1 MSLFEDFLER
11 KCTVLCRTEDEQ
23 KAFQTYISGKGMRWV
38 GGEDPISFF
47 PQKYAPIFYYTSPDL
62 YGRNKITFSGTNS
75 HTDLPVVNYSDL
87 EEEILPKEIPSPL
100 ALLTSRR

>member
-1 MSLFEDFLER
+1 MSLFEDFQER
-11 KCTVLCRTEDEQ
+11 KCTVLCRTEEEQ
-23 KAFQTYISGKGMRWV
+23 KAFQTYLSVKGMRWV

-47 PQKYAPIFYYTSPDL
+47 PSNSPPIFFYTNPDL
-62 YGRNKITFSGTNS
+62 IGWNKITFSESNS
-75 HTDLPVVNYSDL
+75 HTDLPVVNYPDL

>member
-1 MSLFEDFLER
+1 MSLFEDFLAR
-11 KCTVLCRTEDEQ
+11 KCTVLCSTEVEQ

-47 PQKYAPIFYYTSPDL
+47 PSNSPPTFYYTNPDFL
-62 YGRNKITFSGTNS
+62 GGNKITFSGTNM
-75 HTDLPVVNYSDL
+75 HTDLPVVNYPDL
-87 EEEILPKEIPSPL
+87 AEEISPKEIPSPL

>member
-11 KCTVLCRTEDEQ
+11 KCTVLCRTEAEQ
-23 KAFQTYISGKGMRWV
+23 IAFQTYLSGKGIRWV

-47 PQKYAPIFYYTSPDL
+47 PSKSPPIFFYTNPDL
-62 YGRNKITFSGTNS
+62 FGWSKITFSGSNS
-75 HTDLPVVNYSDL
+75 HTDLPVVNYPDL
-87 EEEILPKEIPSPL
+87 AEEISPKEIPSPL